1 MTFRKQ
7 VASCELARDEA
18 ISQAENMEKRL
29 AGEEQKAID
38 AELELARRE
47 DLATA
52 AAQKR
57 HEVAGQASLLAEQR
71 EQIEIQLLA
80 QQQSRLDSERKML
93 AETEW
98 LLEVESQASAT
109 LEERRITVQLAR
121 EQAQA
126 NVMLAEESHLVAQQ
140 LATLEEVE
148 NARLNAQIEQSRAEM
163 LTRNLMMRLS
173 KIRKIGALGKTVSI
187 FSAMLLIALSLK
199 IDAVQPAVAAQPV
212 RAGMTHAGKTVSD
225 VVRSGLVSVQA
236 VPDTYL
242 MQGGLKLTDHLGE

>member
-1 MTFRKQ
+1 
-7 VASCELARDEA
+7 
-18 ISQAENMEKRL
+18 
-29 AGEEQKAID
+29 
-38 AELELARRE
+38 
-47 DLATA
+47 
-52 AAQKR
+52 
-57 HEVAGQASLLAEQR
+57 LAEQR